1 MAEKGPVARCPR
13 AALLTAAR
21 RALPC
26 RPLPAARCPV
36 ARCPRAALL
45 WPLGVGVGGSGYGRT
60 RATSQPH
67 LDAIMER
74 FDDIEPHLPFV
85 LDNIDVLAPHC
96 GALIRHIDELLLY
109 ADEVFSCYVL

>member
-1 MAEKGPVARCPR
+1 
-13 AALLTAAR
+13 
-21 RALPC
+21 
-26 RPLPAARCPV
+26 
-36 ARCPRAALL
+36 
-45 WPLGVGVGGSGYGRT
+45 
-60 RATSQPH
+60 
-67 LDAIMER
+67 MER